1 MLYNV
6 VLVSAVQQQESAT
19 CIHLSFQT
27 LFQMLMA
34 WMLMAWAL
42 VIEGRDSE
50 PVKLLIKLIIKKL
63 LM

>member
-6 VLVSAVQQQESAT
+6 VLVSAVQPDESAIG
-19 CIHLSFQT
+19 IHLSFQNI
-27 LFQMLMA
+27 FQMPMA

-50 PVKLLIKLIIKKL
+50 PVKLLMKLIIKKL

>member
-6 VLVSAVQQQESAT
+6 VLVSAVQPHESAI
-19 CIHLSFQT
+19 CIHLSFQNV
-27 LFQMLMA
+27 FQMPMA
-34 WMLMAWAL
+34 WMLMVWAL

-50 PVKLLIKLIIKKL
+50 PVKLLMKLIIKKL

>member
-6 VLVSAVQQQESAT
+6 VLLSAVQPHESAI
-19 CIHLSFQT
+19 CIYLSFQNV
-27 LFQMLMA
+27 FQMPMA

-50 PVKLLIKLIIKKL
+50 PVKLLMKLIIKKL

>member
-19 CIHLSFQT
+19 CIYLSFQT

>member
-6 VLVSAVQQQESAT
+6 VLVSAVQPHESAI
-19 CIHLSFQT
+19 CIHVSFQNV
-27 LFQMLMA
+27 FQMLMA

-42 VIEGRDSE
+42 REGRDSE
-50 PVKLLIKLIIKKL
+50 PVKPLMKLTIKKL

>member
-1 MLYNV
+1 MLYNA
-6 VLVSAVQQQESAT
+6 VLVSAVQPHKSAV

-27 LFQMLMA
+27 MFHMPMA
-34 WMLMAWAL
+34 WMLMTWTL

-50 PVKLLIKLIIKKL
+50 PVKLLMKLIIKKL